1 LSVGEGARDLT
12 GANAGVVDV
21 PDRVAPGEPV
31 VHARSPWQIAWRRLK
46 RDRVALLSALF
57 IVLLVIMAICA
68 PLFETVTGHQVDQNN
83 VRQGLDD
90 NNVPVGAFTNGY
102 WLGADQLGRDLI
114 VRVAYGARSSLVIG
128 ISSTMLALLVA
139 MLAGVAAG
147 FFGRWVDNG
156 ISRTIDVFAAFPI
169 LLFAICMSVVLGA
182 SYATVIFTIV
192 FFSWFYPARIFRGE
206 VLAIRERE
214 FIDAARM
221 VGASNWRIMR
231 RHIMPHL
238 LGPVIVY
245 GTLSIA
251 AAISFE
257 AALSFLGFGLPANVP
272 SWGRMIADAASN
284 GRYILAPWMMIVPGT
299 LLFLTVLSFNLLGD
313 GLRDALDPR
322 GGGDR

>member
-1 LSVGEGARDLT
+1 
-12 GANAGVVDV
+12 
-21 PDRVAPGEPV
+21 
-31 VHARSPWQIAWRRLK
+31 
-46 RDRVALLSALF
+46 
-57 IVLLVIMAICA
+57 MAICA
-68 PLFETVTGHQVDQNN
+68 PLFETITGHAVDEND
-83 VRQGLDD
+83 VRNGLDD
-90 NNVPVGAFTNGY
+90 RNVPVGAFTNGY

-114 VRVAYGARSSLVIG
+114 VRVAYGARTLAGHRHHVDDRWRCSSAI
-128 ISSTMLALLVA
+128 
-139 MLAGVAAG
+139 LAGVAAG
-147 FFGRWVDNG
+147 FFGRWIDNG
-156 ISRTIDVFAAFPI
+156 ISRTVDVFAAFPF

-257 AALSFLGFGLPANVP
+257 AALSFLGFGLPAERAVVGP
-272 SWGRMIADAASN
+272 HDRGRRVQRPLHPGAVDDDRPGNAPLPHRPVVQPARGRAA
-284 GRYILAPWMMIVPGT
+284 RCARPA
-299 LLFLTVLSFNLLGD
+299 
-313 GLRDALDPR
+313 RR
-322 GGGDR
+322 G

>member
-1 LSVGEGARDLT
+1 LSVGEGARDLASSAAT
-12 GANAGVVDV
+12 VADV
-21 PDRVAPGEPV
+21 PERVGPGEPV

-46 RDRVALLSALF
+46 RDRVALVSTLF
-57 IVLLVIMAICA
+57 IVLLVIMAVAA
-68 PLFETVTGHQVDQNN
+68 PAFESITGHAVDEND
-83 VRQGLDD
+83 VRNGLDD
-90 NNVPVGAFTNGY
+90 RNVPVGAMTNGY
-102 WLGADQLGRDLI
+102 WLGADQLGRDLL
-114 VRVAYGARSSLVIG
+114 VRAAYGARTSLVIG
-128 ISSTMLALLVA
+128 ITATIVA
-139 MLAGVAAG
+139 IVVGLLAGVAAG

-156 ISRTIDVFAAFPI
+156 ISRLIDIMAAFPF

-182 SYATVIFTIV
+182 SYGTVIFVIA
-192 FFSWFYPARIFRGE
+192 FFSWYYPARIFRGE

-221 VGASNWRIMR
+221 VGAGNWRIMR
-231 RHIMPHL
+231 RHILPHL
-238 LGPVIVY
+238 MGPVIVY
-245 GTLSIA
+245 STLSIA

-257 AALSFLGFGLPANVP
+257 AALSFLSFGLPADVP